1 MTRTEKHVLI
11 TFVFSI
17 TFVFAGQ
24 VATGRTAF
32 LKAPANLKMTTKPLT
47 DYFEKYLPLNDK
59 EKSIVEEA
67 FKERS
72 VKRRQFILQKGDI
85 CKHHTFVVEGCF
97 RMYMV
102 DEKGKEHNLQ
112 FAIENW
118 WITDIGSFY
127 SEEPSQLYI
136 EAIENSIV
144 LQLKKE
150 DQVKFFDDSLKF
162 NQIFRIITENA
173 LVSAQRR
180 ILQNISSTAE
190 ERYLDFS
197 KRYPHFFNRIS
208 NVQIASYLGVTPEF
222 LSTIRNKIANT

>member
-1 MTRTEKHVLI
+1 MTPKSLI
-11 TFVFSI
+11 
-17 TFVFAGQ
+17 
-24 VATGRTAF
+24 
-32 LKAPANLKMTTKPLT
+32 
-47 DYFEKYLPLNDK
+47 DYFENILPLNEE

-67 FKERS
+67 FKERR
-72 VKRRQFILQKGDI
+72 VKRRQFILQEGDI

-118 WITDIGSFY
+118 WIADIGSYY
-127 SEEPSQLYI
+127 SEEPSRLYI
-136 EAIENSIV
+136 EALENSIV

-150 DQVKFFDDSLKF
+150 DQIKLFDDNPTF
-162 NQIFRIITENA
+162 NRIFRVLTEKA

-180 ILQNISSTAE
+180 ILQNISSNAE
-190 ERYLDFS
+190 ERYLDFL
-197 KRYPHFFNRIS
+197 KRCPHFFNRIS

-222 LSTIRNKIANT
+222 LSTIRNKIAKS

>member
-1 MTRTEKHVLI
+1 MT
-11 TFVFSI
+11 
-17 TFVFAGQ
+17 
-24 VATGRTAF
+24 
-32 LKAPANLKMTTKPLT
+32 PKPLIS
-47 DYFEKYLPLNDK
+47 YFENLLPLNEE

-67 FKERS
+67 FKERR
-72 VKRRQFILQKGDI
+72 VKRRQFILQEGDI

-118 WITDIGSFY
+118 WIADIGSFY
-127 SEEPSQLYI
+127 SEEPSRLYI
-136 EAIENSIV
+136 EALENSIV

-150 DQVKFFDDSLKF
+150 DQLKLFDDNPKF
-162 NQIFRIITENA
+162 NRIFRVLTENA

-190 ERYLDFS
+190 ERYRDFL
-197 KRYPHFFNRIS
+197 KRYPDFFNRIS

-222 LSTIRNKIANT
+222 LSIIRNKIAKS